1 MENNKLINEL
11 ISQLNQKIIQD
22 CLYRDII
29 NKQQELCDTYKH
41 YNELSSEREKS
52 YSDICDKWSKQVEIR
67 DKFIESYQNMLR
79 TSQDRENKFYEEK
92 TEYEIKVINLY
103 KVSFWHRLC
112 FLFNPYHIDNT
123 LLDEINKNVL
133 AKISENKVQ
142 D

>member
-52 YSDICDKWSKQVEIR
+52 YSDICDK
-67 DKFIESYQNMLR
+67 
-79 TSQDRENKFYEEK
+79 
-92 TEYEIKVINLY
+92 
-103 KVSFWHRLC
+103 
-112 FLFNPYHIDNT
+112 
-123 LLDEINKNVL
+123 
-133 AKISENKVQ
+133 
-142 D
+142 